1 MTNSIG
7 DLTLG
12 EINICKQETWYP
24 GILIINKS
32 ISQSKLLVKKVNY
45 QAEIYITNSNQLT
58 KIVNLDFLILK
69 ILINDL
75 SYYYYNQLLF
85 TFRIVNQCADLFTV
99 VVVFCFI

>member
-1 MTNSIG
+1 MG

-32 ISQSKLLVKKVNY
+32 IKIISKKVNY

-58 KIVNLDFLILK
+58 EIVNLDFLILK

-75 SYYYYNQLLF
+75 SFGKFL
-85 TFRIVNQCADLFTV
+85 
-99 VVVFCFI
+99 